1 VTSTDA
7 ARDGIPSAAEPP
19 SSSGS
24 RADVRDAGRGLTVWD
39 FAAAVIVVA
48 CAAWLRHRQL
58 GPASLWLDDA
68 WPALVIKTPWRDV
81 TTVGLTAPG
90 FAAFLKVWLHFTGFT
105 ATKAQ
110 SLAFVFGIAAPA
122 LLGLLCVSRRIGR
135 PAALV
140 ATALLLT
147 SPAHIVYS
155 ARVKQYTLD
164 STLVIILLWLTWR
177 ALEEPADARRW
188 FVLAFGAAVATAMS
202 SGLVPVVGG
211 ALLTAIVAVRAVE
224 VRARRRAYT
233 AVGLYLAFAAVWW
246 KVALQ
251 PRLGSALRH
260 YWQAFYISSSNPG
273 GVPGGLRS
281 VAVRLAHGFSDFP
294 STITFIVFVAAAVV
308 VVRTRPTLSILLLT
322 PLLAAVVLALFSIA
336 PIGTG
341 RTDLYLYP
349 VFALLIGVAVS
360 EISKRQ
366 WWGVY
371 VALALVIGSVALAR
385 APSMY
390 PQEDMRQAVAVLNAH
405 MEPDDTV
412 MVYPGG
418 RYAFAL
424 YTPWP
429 VSVFA
434 SKAQTNGFDVRIHH
448 PHTDIL
454 GSYGSQ
460 EDYNTAVERITKG
473 AARVWFIGS
482 HGRLDEL
489 QIERA
494 LFDSGY
500 RARTRRGNH
509 EAWFLSL
516 WVKTRA

>member
-1 VTSTDA
+1 M
-7 ARDGIPSAAEPP
+7 AREGIPSVVEPANT
-19 SSSGS
+19 SGS
-24 RADVRDAGRGLTVWD
+24 SAGVDDAGSGLTVWD
-39 FAAAVIVVA
+39 FAAAALVVVF
-48 CAAWLRHRQL
+48 AAWLRRRQL
-58 GPASLWLDDA
+58 GPPSLWLDDA

-90 FAAFLKVWLHFTGFT
+90 FAAVLKVWLHFTGFT

-110 SLAFVFGIAAPA
+110 SLAFAFGIAAPA

-140 ATALLLT
+140 ATAFLLT

-164 STLVIILLWLTWR
+164 STLVIVLLWLTWR
-177 ALEEPADARRW
+177 ALDHPDDARRW
-188 FVLAFGAAVATAMS
+188 FLLAFGAAVATAMS

-211 ALLTAIVAVRAVE
+211 ALLTAIVAVRSVE
-224 VRARRRAYT
+224 KPARRGAYA

-246 KVALQ
+246 KIALQ

-260 YWQAFYISSSNPG
+260 YWQAFYISGSNPG
-273 GVPGGLRS
+273 GVLGGMRS
-281 VAVRLAHGFSDFP
+281 VAVRLAHGFSDLP

-308 VVRTRPTLSILLLT
+308 VVRTRPNLSILLLT

-360 EISKRQ
+360 EVSKRQ
-366 WWGVY
+366 WWGIFI
-371 VALALVIGSVALAR
+371 AIALVIGLVAQAR
-385 APSMY
+385 IPTTY
-390 PQEDMRQAVAVLNAH
+390 PQEDMRQAVAVLNAN
-405 MEPDDTV
+405 MKPTDTI
-412 MVYPGG
+412 MVYSGG

-424 YTPWP
+424 YAPWP

-434 SKAQTNGFDVRIHH
+434 SKAQTNGFDVRIHRS
-448 PHTDIL
+448 HTGIL
-454 GSYGSQ
+454 GTYGS
-460 EDYNTAVERITKG
+460 EREYKTAVERITNG

-482 HGRLDEL
+482 HGRLDKL
-489 QIERA
+489 QVERA
-494 LFDSGY
+494 LYESGY
-500 RARTRRGNH
+500 RAKARRGDH